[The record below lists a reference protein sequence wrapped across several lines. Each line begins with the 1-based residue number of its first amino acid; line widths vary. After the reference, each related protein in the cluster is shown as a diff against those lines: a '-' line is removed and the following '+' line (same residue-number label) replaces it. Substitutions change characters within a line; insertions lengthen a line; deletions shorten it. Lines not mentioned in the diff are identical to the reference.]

1 MADKI
6 KIALAVACIIAGVWG
21 YYQFSELAQVLR
33 VLMVIGGLV
42 AAGAVAWLSTPG
54 KEFFAFAQ
62 ESWAEAGRVSWP
74 TRKETLQTTGIVFAF
89 VVIMALFL
97 FTVDTTLA
105 WIVKML
111 TGRGAG

>member
-54 KEFFAFAQ
+54 KDFFAFAQ
-62 ESWAEAGRVSWP
+62 ESW
-74 TRKETLQTTGIVFAF
+74 KETLQTTGIVFAF

>member
-54 KEFFAFAQ
+54 KDFFAFAQ

>member
-1 MADKI
+1 
-6 KIALAVACIIAGVWG
+6 LN
-21 YYQFSELAQVLR
+21 ETP
-33 VLMVIGGLV
+33 V
-42 AAGAVAWLSTPG
+42 AA
-54 KEFFAFAQ
+54 
-62 ESWAEAGRVSWP
+62 
-74 TRKETLQTTGIVFAF
+74 AF

>member
-1 MADKI
+1 
-6 KIALAVACIIAGVWG
+6 V
-21 YYQFSELAQVLR
+21 FR

-42 AAGAVAWLSTPG
+42 VAGVVAWLSTPG

-62 ESWAEAGRVSWP
+62 ESWAEAGRVSWR